1 MFVGSEKPCLSIVN
15 MCSDFPFLILGLD
28 SLATPFHQAQADDL
42 VLLCLH
48 PSDIYVTMYRVYIE
62 RLTNRLFF
70 PKENQRIIS

>member
-1 MFVGSEKPCLSIVN
+1 M
-15 MCSDFPFLILGLD
+15 LGLD

-62 RLTNRLFF
+62 TH
-70 PKENQRIIS
+70 

>member
-1 MFVGSEKPCLSIVN
+1 
-15 MCSDFPFLILGLD
+15 MCSDFPFLILGRD

-62 RLTNRLFF
+62 RLTNRLSF
-70 PKENQRIIS
+70 PKENQHIIS